1 MSNGLPTFAGRYST
15 TLRKFTTH
23 EREADL
29 IQAYALGRKA
39 IAGGYGVLDMARVH
53 QASLEKLLRPARQ
66 PVDHGKALC
75 TAETF
80 FLDSLSPFEAT
91 HRGFRETNQKLQQAV
106 ATLERRNQELGIMN
120 RRLKAEARDRQ
131 KSQRALRKSAV
142 FYRALFR
149 QARAMEENLRHL
161 SNQIVHVQE
170 EERRRISRELHDET
184 GQALTAISV
193 TLASLGRN
201 GAKNGDVH
209 RVREAQRLLEN
220 TMESLHDFALEL
232 RPASLDELG
241 LLPALRTYLKNFA
254 KRTGLEVNFLGHPS
268 VEKLNSN
275 QKTALFRIAQ
285 ESLTNV
291 AKHACARSVTIQL
304 YTKGRSVLLVVAD
317 DGKSFTPRKDAT
329 TRPTQRLGLLGME
342 ERARLLG
349 GKFRIQPQPGEGTTV
364 SVILPIKP
372 KQISSLSQNA
382 ADRRDDAINKNKSA
396 GAVSGRI

>member
-53 QASLEKLLRPARQ
+53 QASLEKLLRPARP
-66 PVDHGKALC
+66 PVDQGKALC

-80 FLDSLSPFEAT
+80 FLESLSPFEAT

-106 ATLERRNQELGIMN
+106 AALERRNQELGIMN

-254 KRTGLEVNFLGHPS
+254 KRTGLEVNFLGHP
-268 VEKLNSN
+268 
-275 QKTALFRIAQ
+275 
-285 ESLTNV
+285 
-291 AKHACARSVTIQL
+291 
-304 YTKGRSVLLVVAD
+304 
-317 DGKSFTPRKDAT
+317 
-329 TRPTQRLGLLGME
+329 
-342 ERARLLG
+342 
-349 GKFRIQPQPGEGTTV
+349 
-364 SVILPIKP
+364 
-372 KQISSLSQNA
+372 
-382 ADRRDDAINKNKSA
+382 
-396 GAVSGRI
+396 

>member
-1 MSNGLPTFAGRYST
+1 MSNGLPAFAGRYST
-15 TLRKFTTH
+15 TLRKFSVH

-29 IQAYALGRKA
+29 VQAYALGRKA

-66 PVDHGKALC
+66 KADHGKALSM
-75 TAETF
+75 AETF
-80 FLDSLSPFEAT
+80 FLESLSPFEAT
-91 HRGFRETNQKLQQAV
+91 HRGFQETNQKLQQAV
-106 ATLERRNQELGIMN
+106 ATLERRNQELGIVN
-120 RRLKAEARDRQ
+120 RRLKAEIRDRQ

-149 QARAMEENLRHL
+149 QARVMEENLRDL

-193 TLASLGRN
+193 TLASLGRDVN
-201 GAKNGDVH
+201 NGDSQKL
-209 RVREAQRLLEN
+209 REAQRLLEH

-241 LLPALRTYLKNFA
+241 LIPALRTYLKNFA
-254 KRTGLEVNFLGHPS
+254 KRTGLEVNFHGHPS
-268 VEKLNSN
+268 VEKLNPN

-291 AKHACARSVTIQL
+291 AKHAQAQCVNIEIRVT
-304 YTKGRSVLLVVAD
+304 GRRAHLIVAD
-317 DGKSFTPRKDAT
+317 DGKSFTSPNGSVS
-329 TRPTQRLGLLGME
+329 RPKLRLGLLGME
-342 ERARLLG
+342 ERARMLG
-349 GKFRIQPQPGEGTTV
+349 GEFRIQPQPGMGTTV
-364 SVILPIKP
+364 LVVLPFNP
-372 KQISSLSQNA
+372 KKVSSLSQNF
-382 ADRRDDAINKNKSA
+382 ADRRDGAINKNKSA
-396 GAVSGRI
+396 GAVSGKL